1 MRLFVAIQLSDEVRS
16 ALMAMQHTLRRRC
29 DGVRWTRPEQLHLTL
44 KFLGEVLDAEV
55 SGVAEAVE
63 RAAGRAKRFEI
74 SLNGSGCFPP
84 QGPVRIVWVGVE
96 EDSGEL
102 ARCAQAMETELE
114 RIGFARERRPFSPHI
129 TIGRVREARSKGRTR
144 SATEAHALRPVE
156 QAVRAEAPIRI
167 RACFDEARRCD
178 RLGSALPDLPWPNGA
193 GWTLPTTFRTTA

>member
-16 ALMAMQHTLRRRC
+16 ALMAMQQTLRRTC

-44 KFLGEVLDAEV
+44 KFLGDVPDAEV
-55 SGVAEAVE
+55 SGVAQAVE
-63 RAAGRAKRFEI
+63 RAAGRAKRFEMRV
-74 SLNGSGCFPP
+74 NGSGCFPP

-114 RIGFARERRPFSPHI
+114 QIGFARERRPFSPHI
-129 TIGRVREARSKGRTR
+129 TIGRVREDRSKGRTR

-156 QAVRAEAPIRI
+156 QSVSSITLMSSTLAARGATYTSVTAAPL
-167 RACFDEARRCD
+167 A
-178 RLGSALPDLPWPNGA
+178 
-193 GWTLPTTFRTTA
+193 